1 MKRSKRRDDPRP
13 MVRAVRL
20 RRRNADRQRQDGTRL
35 PLDHDL
41 FLCIIS
47 AEPLVYVADWVLRL

>member
-1 MKRSKRRDDPRP
+1 

-47 AEPLVYVADWVLRL
+47 AEPSVYVADWVLRL